1 MVFIFGFTL
10 NYARVRFTSESTN
23 TNLSMSNQHIDV
35 SYVAK
40 LARLDLTPDEVVTF
54 QSQLDAILEHVESLS
69 SIDLPDDMDLD
80 DHGQLGQMRDDT
92 PLTSLDP
99 ELILRN
105 APDQAQSQIRVPK
118 VVADA

>member
-1 MVFIFGFTL
+1 MPQ
-10 NYARVRFTSESTN
+10 
-23 TNLSMSNQHIDV
+23 QHIDV

-54 QSQLDAILEHVESLS
+54 QSQLDAILGHVESLS
-69 SIDLPDDMDLD
+69 SIELPDDIGLD
-80 DHGQLGQMRDDT
+80 DHGQLGLMRDDT
-92 PLTSLDP
+92 PIPSLDP
-99 ELILRN
+99 ELVLRN

>member
-1 MVFIFGFTL
+1 
-10 NYARVRFTSESTN
+10 
-23 TNLSMSNQHIDV
+23 MSNQHIDV

-54 QSQLDAILEHVESLS
+54 QFQLDAILEHVESLS
-69 SIDLPDDMDLD
+69 TIELPDDLGLD
-80 DHGQLGQMRDDT
+80 DHEALGLMRDDT
-92 PLTSLDP
+92 PIPSLDP
-99 ELILRN
+99 ALVLRN

>member
-1 MVFIFGFTL
+1 
-10 NYARVRFTSESTN
+10 
-23 TNLSMSNQHIDV
+23 MSHEHIDV

-54 QSQLDAILEHVESLS
+54 QNQLDAILGHVESLS
-69 SIDLPDDMDLD
+69 SIDLPDDLELNNH
-80 DHGQLGQMRDDT
+80 DHLGLMRDDT
-92 PLTSLDP
+92 PLPSLDP
-99 ELILRN
+99 ELVLRN